1 MKIEKIEKIKFKE
14 NMFRL
19 FFVNSKSLMVFAD
32 TIVRF
37 GLKQGL
43 NISEND
49 YEDLVAYDKSNIM
62 MSYALLLISKRSY
75 SSKGLQAKLTQK
87 GYKLENVVKA
97 VKRLEELGYINDE
110 KFSKVYADCLSQ
122 KGKGE
127 FAIKFELEKHGIE
140 KSLINNAL
148 KSVKTE
154 LEPYEQIIK
163 ILKTKFKDFD
173 DKDKKKI
180 RRAASFFLRRGF
192 SSQDIAK
199 AFRNYKNIII
209 E

>member
-110 KFSKVYADCLSQ
+110 KFSKV
-122 KGKGE
+122 
-127 FAIKFELEKHGIE
+127 
-140 KSLINNAL
+140 
-148 KSVKTE
+148 V
-154 LEPYEQIIK
+154 
-163 ILKTKFKDFD
+163 
-173 DKDKKKI
+173 
-180 RRAASFFLRRGF
+180 
-192 SSQDIAK
+192 
-199 AFRNYKNIII
+199 
-209 E
+209 